1 MTLWIDT
8 HCHLDASEFAP
19 DAAQVRASA
28 AEAGV
33 AHCVL
38 PAVAVANF
46 EAVRTLAYAHGDS
59 YALGIHPLYVAQAGE
74 HDLDALDAALT
85 AQRDDPR
92 LVAVGEIGLDYLVP
106 ALCQSP
112 LRERQMHFY
121 RAQLRLARKHGLP
134 VILHVRRSADQLF
147 QGLREIGAGAGPW
160 QGIAHA
166 FNGSSQQAQRLVG
179 AGLKL
184 GFGGAFTYD
193 RALQLRRLATELP
206 LEALVLETDAPDMPP
221 HWVYTTAAARAAGQA
236 QGRNSPQQLPRIGAA
251 LAALRGITPEAMAQA
266 STANAVA
273 ALPRLGLLLAPL
285 LGAPYTDRPS
295 FFDPN
300 PP

>member
-1 MTLWIDT
+1 MTAWIDT
-8 HCHLDASEFAP
+8 HCHLDATEFAA
-19 DAAQVRASA
+19 DVSAVRAEA
-28 AEAGV
+28 ARLGV
-33 AHCVL
+33 VHCVL
-38 PAVAVANF
+38 PAVQVGNF
-46 EAVRTLAYAHGDS
+46 EAVRALAHAGGDS
-59 YALGIHPLYVAQAGE
+59 YALGIHPLYVGQAADD
-74 HDLDALDAALT
+74 DLQRLDAALT
-85 AQRDDPR
+85 RYRDDPR

-121 RAQLRLARKHGLP
+121 RAQLRLARQHGLP

-166 FNGSSQQAQRLVG
+166 FNGSSQQAKRLVG
-179 AGLKL
+179 VGLKL

-221 HWVYTTAAARAAGQA
+221 RWLYATAAARAAGQA

-273 ALPRLGLLLAPL
+273 ALPRLGPLLGGK
-285 LGAPYTDRPS
+285 LGAPYTDHPS
-295 FFDPN
+295 LFDPN